1 MSRFFKT
8 AGLGIFILIMLAM
21 FTVAT
26 AYAGPVKIGCVL
38 SLTGTGAPECGP
50 QQQGVVLAEKHI
62 NNDGGL
68 LDGKLEILYADGQSQ
83 PGASTTAVNKLVKM
97 NNIPV
102 LLGGWS
108 SGCSIAMST
117 VTIPNKV
124 VQIGTGCTS
133 PQITYLKDND
143 YFFRTS
149 PSDAG
154 QGVALAM
161 LAKRKG
167 YKTASTIV
175 INNQYGIGIEQVFKE
190 AWEKSGGEFLA
201 AVRADKN
208 KASYRSELGKVFK
221 NDPDVVIN
229 AVYPVDNTV
238 MMKQWYQM
246 DLGGNWLAAE
256 VGKAPTLP
264 EKLGYE
270 IYGNVE
276 GVSTGAPDSK
286 ARDLFDQAWKD
297 EFGDADQ
304 SVFSASAY
312 DATMI
317 AALAMEKAGTAE
329 DTAAI
334 RDAIREI
341 ANPPGE
347 VVTIDEFAKAKELI
361 AQGKDIQYV
370 GASGPVDFDEHGDV
384 AGLYEHWAVS
394 EDERFKVLGNFNPA
408 EITDFAGEINF
419 ELPIWWEE

>member
-1 MSRFFKT
+1 MSRFLKT
-8 AGLGIFILIMLAM
+8 AGLGIFILVLLTT
-21 FTVAT
+21 FTLAT
-26 AYAGPVKIGCVL
+26 AYAGPIKIGCVL

-62 NNDGGL
+62 NNGGGP
-68 LDGKLEILYADGQSQ
+68 LDNKLKVLYADGQSK
-83 PGASTTAVNKLVKM
+83 PGAATAAVNKLVKM
-97 NNIPV
+97 NNIPI

-124 VQIGTGCTS
+124 VQIGVGCTS

-167 YKTASTIV
+167 YKTASSIV
-175 INNQYGIGIEQVFKE
+175 INNQYGIGIEQVFIE
-190 AWEKSGGEFLA
+190 AWKKAGGKFLT

-221 NDPDVVIN
+221 NNPDVVIN
-229 AVYPVDNTV
+229 AVYPIDNTV

-246 DLGGNWLAAE
+246 DLGGHWLAAE

-264 EKLGYE
+264 EKLGYN
-270 IYGNVE
+270 IYGTVE

-286 ARDLFDQAWKD
+286 ARELFDQAWKNEYD
-297 EFGDADQ
+297 DADQ

-317 AALAMEKAGTAE
+317 AALAIEKAGTAK

-334 RDAIREI
+334 KEAIREV

-347 VVTIDEFAKAKELI
+347 VVTINEFA
-361 AQGKDIQYV
+361 
-370 GASGPVDFDEHGDV
+370 
-384 AGLYEHWAVS
+384 
-394 EDERFKVLGNFNPA
+394 
-408 EITDFAGEINF
+408 
-419 ELPIWWEE
+419 